1 MSYYDNI
8 IEMRSPGI
16 SYEPEDNKNGIETLN
31 ARNNL
36 QIIFFREV
44 AKCPRLNSREESG
57 IGEKMKKLKI
67 REMSWIEKISQLDFE
82 CQTASSEL
90 NRTLNSI
97 KTAKN
102 PEKLNEYK
110 DKLLQL
116 VKKFDRKKLEEYWS
130 SLENVKNEINKLA
143 DTLVVSHLRLVIY
156 LAKKYKNCGLDFL
169 DLIQEGN
176 VGLIKATQCWE
187 YQVNIR
193 FSTYATWWIRRMMF
207 RALSQQSQT
216 IRRPEYLE
224 DRIKKMT
231 KARSKLKQNLEKEP
245 SSKEIA
251 KDMNLS
257 LRKIENVFKSPTLKF
272 ISLSTPINGGDSEL
286 GIMIEDKKFRNPFEK
301 TVDREIKEEVKKILA
316 ILSPKE
322 RNIIELRFG
331 IGEGNYDHTLED
343 IGQVFHFT
351 RERTRQIENN
361 ILSKIRH
368 PLERLLQ
375 YSL

>member
-1 MSYYDNI
+1 
-8 IEMRSPGI
+8 
-16 SYEPEDNKNGIETLN
+16 
-31 ARNNL
+31 
-36 QIIFFREV
+36 
-44 AKCPRLNSREESG
+44 
-57 IGEKMKKLKI
+57 
-67 REMSWIEKISQLDFE
+67 
-82 CQTASSEL
+82 
-90 NRTLNSI
+90 
-97 KTAKN
+97 
-102 PEKLNEYK
+102 
-110 DKLLQL
+110 
-116 VKKFDRKKLEEYWS
+116 
-130 SLENVKNEINKLA
+130 
-143 DTLVVSHLRLVIY
+143 
-156 LAKKYKNCGLDFL
+156 
-169 DLIQEGN
+169 
-176 VGLIKATQCWE
+176 
-187 YQVNIR
+187 
-193 FSTYATWWIRRMMF
+193 
-207 RALSQQSQT
+207 
-216 IRRPEYLE
+216 
-224 DRIKKMT
+224 MT

>member
-1 MSYYDNI
+1 MSDYDNI

-97 KTAKN
+97 KTVKN

-257 LRKIENVFKSPTLKF
+257 LRKIENVFKSPTIKF

-286 GIMIEDKKFRNPFEK
+286 GIMIEDKKFRNPFEN
-301 TVDREIKEEVKKILA
+301 TVDREIKEEVNKILA

>member
-1 MSYYDNI
+1 MSDYDNI

-67 REMSWIEKISQLDFE
+67 REMGWIEKISQLDFE

-97 KTAKN
+97 KTVKN

-257 LRKIENVFKSPTLKF
+257 LRKIENVFKSPTIKS